1 MWGHHDLMI
10 TGRGRMFPSGI
21 GTGSVIL
28 QVLPLWY
35 DHPFLKK
42 SKPRN
47 TSVPPKGC
55 FFSVFVNCC
64 RPWLVTRPWPSAW
77 WMQRCTQTW
86 ACWCRW
92 HPSSTAAYSFIK
104 WFVSLLMHSEERA
117 IWTSWVSE
125 LREKLSHFLIYRTR
139 GREIK
144 WSDIILYPRYLSRGW
159 NWEHKCFYRL
169 ITKGNMRCFLSVRCM
184 IRQENKIKMVS
195 NCKRNN
201 FYSSD

>member
-1 MWGHHDLMI
+1 MHRCSDQNVGSPWPDDHRQRQDVSFRNRDWISDLASPPPMI
-10 TGRGRMFPSGI
+10 RPPIF
-21 GTGSVIL
+21 
-28 QVLPLWY
+28 
-35 DHPFLKK
+35 KK
-42 SKPRN
+42 KTKPRN

-92 HPSSTAAYSFIK
+92 RPSSTAAYSFIK

-144 WSDIILYPRYLSRGW
+144 WSDIILYPRYLSQGW

-169 ITKGNMRCFLSVRCM
+169 ITKGNMRSFSVCEMYDKTR
-184 IRQENKIKMVS
+184 K
-195 NCKRNN
+195 
-201 FYSSD
+201 